1 MSVQAINVDVDNKKF
16 AWTRPSKL
24 PLEVELC
31 VKLLSGCRRKVCYM
45 QVEKSVLSFSLLQF
59 GYVTFLLVYANKV
72 ILYMCSIEY
81 RQLSFLREK
90 FKVGSI
96 PGLKHQIPIMALTA
110 TATPRVRDDIL
121 KSLGI
126 ATGKPKIVLTT
137 FFRPNLHFSVS
148 RTEDYLTLTI

>member
-1 MSVQAINVDVDNKKF
+1 MSVQAINVDADNNKI

-24 PLEVELC
+24 PLEVERC
-31 VKLLSGCRRKVCYM
+31 VKLVLGCKRKVLYM

-59 GYVTFLLVYANKV
+59 GYVTLPQVDANKV
-72 ILYMCSIEY
+72 ILQMCSLEY
-81 RQLSFLREK
+81 RQLAFLREK

-137 FFRPNLHFSVS
+137 FFRPNLHFSVR

>member
-1 MSVQAINVDVDNKKF
+1 
-16 AWTRPSKL
+16 
-24 PLEVELC
+24 
-31 VKLLSGCRRKVCYM
+31 M

-59 GYVTFLLVYANKV
+59 GYDANNV
-72 ILYMCSIEY
+72 ILHTCSLEY

-148 RTEDYLTLTI
+148 RTETYLTPTI

>member
-1 MSVQAINVDVDNKKF
+1 
-16 AWTRPSKL
+16 
-24 PLEVELC
+24 
-31 VKLLSGCRRKVCYM
+31 
-45 QVEKSVLSFSLLQF
+45 LLQF
-59 GYVTFLLVYANKV
+59 GYVTFLLVDANKV

-81 RQLSFLREK
+81 RQLAFLREK

-126 ATGKPKIVLTT
+126 ATGKPKIVL
-137 FFRPNLHFSVS
+137 HFSVS